1 MQKARTNKPV
11 GSTYNRIVGAW
22 PRTNGFDGISTQERY
37 RAILWVEHR
46 DEIEVWRAGLDGRG
60 GTPRG
65 RPARAPR
72 LNIVKSDKGRGA
84 DGKYIRIVT
93 WPGDFIKRAATAM
106 RESRSNDYF
115 VLARTALEAAIR
127 GEHDLEELLRLKAKA
142 AEAAVFT
149 SPQTAARGSMILRQL
164 YASSGKPWRSKTHG
178 RPLGS
183 KPASSTCIASPLM
196 LLTIRERMPDGSVE
210 LP

>member
-22 PRTNGFDGISTQERY
+22 LRTNGFDGISTQERY
-37 RAILWVEHR
+37 RAIPWVEHR
-46 DEIEVWRAGLDGRG
+46 DEIEVWRAGLDAAKRRKLNYPAAIWSHFSRAAGRG

-149 SPQTAARGSMILRQL
+149 SPQTFPVINIAR
-164 YASSGKPWRSKTHG
+164 
-178 RPLGS
+178 
-183 KPASSTCIASPLM
+183 
-196 LLTIRERMPDGSVE
+196 
-210 LP
+210 